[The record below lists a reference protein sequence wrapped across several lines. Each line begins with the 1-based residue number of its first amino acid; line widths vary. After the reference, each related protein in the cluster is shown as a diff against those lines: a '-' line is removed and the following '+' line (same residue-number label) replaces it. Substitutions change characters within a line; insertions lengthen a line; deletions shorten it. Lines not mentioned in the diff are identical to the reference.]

1 VKFAAFNRMPY
12 RSPDLPRGGR
22 WPLPGAHF
30 EPELAKQSMR
40 DAIEQF
46 EAADALGFDWV
57 TCGEHHYG
65 QIMSPSGTIL
75 AGVATQ
81 HVKRAKIALLGSLI
95 PMMNPVRVAEEY
107 AMIDVLSEGRL
118 VAGLLRGAP
127 YEYVVYHTNPSE
139 SRGRFEEGFELILK
153 AWSEP
158 QPFGWQGRYYELSTV
173 SIWPR
178 PLQQPHPPVFV
189 SGSSKESGDF
199 AARNRLGLGLAFT
212 TLPNASVASRYYR
225 DQAAAA
231 GWQPTPDEIVYQ
243 TNIYVA
249 ESDEQAREDALR
261 YIFGHG
267 PAHGASGGSSNGRSV
282 SVGPT
287 MMQVNGWVA
296 GAGFYGERD
305 AAIQRRFQH
314 DIARE
319 QQHQIDQQIE
329 LGQIFCGGPEA
340 VINQIRRAHEQV
352 GCGILNLI
360 FQLGSLPQ
368 AKILRSMELFA
379 TRVAPALRELGSPA
393 CGG

>member
-1 VKFAAFNRMPY
+1 M
-12 RSPDLPRGGR
+12 
-22 WPLPGAHF
+22 
-30 EPELAKQSMR
+30 AKQSMR

-75 AGVATQ
+75 AGVAAQ

-95 PMMNPVRVAEEY
+95 PMMNPVRVTEEY

-127 YEYVVYHTNPSE
+127 YEYVVYHTNPAE

-158 QPFGWQGRYYELSTV
+158 QPFGWQGRYYQLSTV

-178 PLQQPHPPVFV
+178 PLQQPRPPVFV
-189 SGSSKESGDF
+189 SGSSKESGEF
-199 AARNRLGLGLAFT
+199 AARNHLGLGLAFT
-212 TLPNASVASRYYR
+212 TLPNASAASRYYR
-225 DQAAAA
+225 DQAAEA
-231 GWQPTPDEIVYQ
+231 GWEPTPDEIVYQ
-243 TNIYVA
+243 TNVYVA
-249 ESDEQAREDALR
+249 ETDEQAREDAKR

-267 PAHGASGGSSNGRSV
+267 ASGSATSSPRAP
-282 SVGPT
+282 VGPT
-287 MMQVNGWVA
+287 MMDVNGWVA

-305 AAIQRRFQH
+305 AAIRQRFQR
-314 DIARE
+314 DIAQE
-319 QQHQIDQQIE
+319 QQHPLDQQIA
-329 LGQIFCGGPEA
+329 LGQIFRGGPET
-340 VINQIRRAHEQV
+340 VIVQIGQAYEQV
-352 GCGILNLI
+352 GCGVLNLI

-379 TRVAPALRELGSPA
+379 TRVAPAPA
-393 CGG
+393 RDLSEHPQ